1 MKKRLMM
8 LMAGMLILLSACNLP
23 FERPL
28 ELDDEGAAVVATSVA
43 LTLTASVAEPIETA
57 TLPQISEGEDD
68 EIATFTP
75 EPATPTTEPSA
86 TPTLTETATLE
97 PTATLTP
104 TPENE
109 DPLSWLGDATWR
121 GTFDGGSDEG
131 FYTVSDEH
139 TTFTMENNAL
149 VMTSSLAVPGWHTWS
164 MTYRTIEDFYLE
176 ADINVK
182 NCSGVDEYGIIFRG
196 PDYSS
201 GYFFAARC
209 NGEYSLRGYDGSY
222 TNIIPWQF
230 SDALNR
236 GAYQTNRL
244 GVMVK
249 DNSIALYINGRLV
262 KEVDND
268 QFEGAGHFGVFI
280 AAFETAGFSIEIDRI
295 RYWLQN

>member
-1 MKKRLMM
+1 MKNRLMM
-8 LMAGMLILLSACNLP
+8 LMAGVLVVLTACNVP
-23 FERPL
+23 FGVQPT
-28 ELDDEGAAVVATSVA
+28 LDAEGAAVVATSVA
-43 LTLTASVAEPIETA
+43 LTLTAAVAEPIETA

-68 EIATFTP
+68 DIATLTP
-75 EPATPTTEPSA
+75 VPATPTPEPSA
-86 TPTLTETATLE
+86 TPNPTETPTLE
-97 PTATLTP
+97 PTATVTP

-109 DPLSWLGDATWR
+109 DPLSWLGNSTWR

-131 FYTVSDEH
+131 FYTASDEH
-139 TTFTMENNAL
+139 TTFTLENNAL

-176 ADINVK
+176 VDINVK
-182 NCSGVDEYGIIFRG
+182 QCSGVDEYGIIFRG

-201 GYFFAARC
+201 GYFLAARC

-230 SDALNR
+230 TEALNR
-236 GAYQTNRL
+236 GANQTNRL

-249 DNSIALYINGRLV
+249 GDSIALYINGRLV
-262 KEVDND
+262 KEVNND

-280 AAFETAGFSIEIDRI
+280 AAFETAGFRIEIDRI